1 MGNVKWHAC
10 FVALLWNVLK
20 ADWSMLICVK
30 HGNQLVEVVS
40 IMWIKFKWEP
50 SGAEMPEE
58 LFFFF
63 VETRDD
69 EVEHNAAAI
78 TIHLLIPS
86 WKQQGENPTC
96 SSPWGIEIISRHI
109 SLVPSGLSCQPAIR
123 FGVGRFGGNPR
134 IVQTMTIGLRKQ
146 LFDWLKEGRRWFA
159 SLHTLQSGRHPCV
172 QGNYKD
178 IIHKMRGGKILY
190 IESIIVQK

>member
-10 FVALLWNVLK
+10 FVALLWNVSK

-50 SGAEMPEE
+50 SVAEMPEE
-58 LFFFF
+58 FFFCGM
-63 VETRDD
+63 RDD
-69 EVEHNAAAI
+69 EVEHKAAAI

-96 SSPWGIEIISRHI
+96 SFPWGIKIISRHI

-123 FGVGRFGGNPR
+123 FGVGWFGGNPL
-134 IVQTMTIGLRKQ
+134 IIQTMTIGQQ
-146 LFDWLKEGRRWFA
+146 LFDWLKEGRRMLGCF
-159 SLHTLQSGRHPCV
+159 
-172 QGNYKD
+172 
-178 IIHKMRGGKILY
+178 
-190 IESIIVQK
+190 QKNRQISWPHSVFEVMC